1 MNKMEHLT
9 KLILTPSMSAAVY
22 YPPMMPFQALNY
34 FFQRRWNFIEKIDK
48 IVPRNLVMR
57 CMTLVEEL
65 MGNRSSLWCNVMLIH
80 TSSRIHQ
87 ARIVNGRWAT
97 FSKLPLPMVVLP
109 SPSPP
114 KSGYCDQTRGKSIW
128 WLFLHL
134 LTRIEKVFKWLS
146 EIIQM

>member
-1 MNKMEHLT
+1 MEHLT
-9 KLILTPSMSAAVY
+9 KLILTPSMSAVY
-22 YPPMMPFQALNY
+22 YPLVMPFQALNY
-34 FFQRRWNFIEKIDK
+34 FFQRRWNFIAKIDK
-48 IVPRNLVMR
+48 IVPCNLVMMR

-65 MGNRSSLWCNVMLIH
+65 MGSRSSLWYNVMLIH

-87 ARIVNGRWAT
+87 ARIVNGRWAI

-114 KSGYCDQTRGKSIW
+114 KLGYCDQTRGRSIW

-134 LTRIEKVFKWLS
+134 LTRI
-146 EIIQM
+146 